1 MADNYLENKMEEYRR
16 TSPRRTSRL
25 TPSGRKPGFA
35 LLPFDITAAL
45 VTTERIDHTTE
56 AVISEL
62 RGTGCHVALV
72 CAAPEAAKAAQR
84 LSCVFIPPSHD
95 CMRLAAKAIG
105 EPGLRINIA
114 ADRIEVTTESGTSVI
129 RASED
134 TDTDTFA
141 QRSAQT
147 VVWLALPLS
156 RMYIKRDITL

>member
-45 VTTERIDHTTE
+45 VTTERVDRTTE
-56 AVISEL
+56 SIIAEL

-72 CAAPEAAKAAQR
+72 CAAPEASKTAQR
-84 LSCVFIPPSHD
+84 LSCVFVPQSSD
-95 CMRLAAKAIG
+95 SMALAVKAVG

-114 ADRIEVTTESGTSVI
+114 KDSIEVTTESGTSVI

-141 QRSAQT
+141 QRAAQT

-156 RMYIKRDITL
+156 RKYIKGNITL